1 MAPTLKQIPLTR
13 GSRTTL
19 AFTLALP
26 LCLVVNPPGP
36 STVAPRSQTP
46 PPGWTTH
53 SPRKELRP
61 AFEYEAS
68 GGWRNS
74 PRWAIGTDA
83 REGLIGW
90 WETVV
95 PVEGGRTYRF
105 EVRRR
110 CEGAASP
117 RQSCY
122 ARVFWQDEKGGA
134 ILRDKPVFATYM
146 PGAVPQALPDYPPDR
161 DLGDGWTL
169 VADTYAA
176 PKAARRAV
184 V

>member
-1 MAPTLKQIPLTR
+1 M
-13 GSRTTL
+13 
-19 AFTLALP
+19 
-26 LCLVVNPPGP
+26 
-36 STVAPRSQTP
+36 
-46 PPGWTTH
+46 
-53 SPRKELRP
+53 
-61 AFEYEAS
+61 FEYEAT

-74 PRWAIGTDA
+74 PRWTIRTDA

-95 PVEGGRTYRF
+95 PVEGGRPYRF

-122 ARVFWQDEKGGA
+122 ARVFWQDGKGGA
-134 ILRDKPVFATYM
+134 VLRDKPVFAIFM
-146 PGAVPQALPDYPPDR
+146 PGTVPQALPDYPPDR

-169 VADTYAA
+169 LADTYAV

-184 V
+184 VQLFFRWAPAA